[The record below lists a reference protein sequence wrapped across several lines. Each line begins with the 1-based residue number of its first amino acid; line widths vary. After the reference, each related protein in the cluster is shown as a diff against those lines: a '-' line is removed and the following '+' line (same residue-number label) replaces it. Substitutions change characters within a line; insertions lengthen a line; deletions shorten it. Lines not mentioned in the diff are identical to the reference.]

1 MAKPVELEGPPMA
14 QRSAAQ
20 VVPAPEV
27 ATATAAGPPATTKR
41 GGPYGPYS
49 MLPIESFVDWRDSCN
64 ASLRDATWLFRT
76 IGTCG
81 FTVLPVEILLTA
93 LTAFVLLIYGGSDI
107 TYSLNSAI
115 FLGLVFFLAPRNSI
129 VTVATGVSFERLI
142 KYHQWAAYL
151 MVIPMTL
158 HGLDNDLFTDWS
170 DSTQITG
177 NALYITYLTIL
188 TLSLPPIRR
197 RLFEGFYVTHV
208 MLAAAMVVL
217 GALHAGT
224 VIGVS
229 AVALVLLAIDFAWRW
244 VIAHQLVLSKMCVSA
259 VALVLLAIN
268 FAWRWVITHQ
278 AATIVGVRCMGGN
291 SATELSVSFNNDVTR
306 KSWRYESGQYSWI
319 CVPRASSWQW
329 HPISISS
336 APAETLKNG
345 VITFHI
351 LSMGK
356 GKWSDRIQQVQPGDS
371 IRLSGP
377 HGVCSVTYE
386 HASQLVLA
394 GGGIGITPMMSTLSQ
409 LVALAEAN
417 PVKPCGQL
425 VALAEADSDYPCGQL
440 RRVHLIWVLREWQTI
455 GFFEDTFQRI
465 QRLRTAAAGN
475 KDLFEF
481 AVSIYLTKTSGAA
494 ADWLGEVPPSV
505 HSDIKQGRPKWSDI
519 MADEKNATLPVLRAS
534 STAPHKRISVLVC
547 GPALL
552 MSAVTGSAERCS
564 TKVVRFQV
572 HQESFLL

>member
-1 MAKPVELEGPPMA
+1 MAGGSMSGEVGSLTASMAKPLELEGPPLA

-27 ATATAAGPPATTKR
+27 ATAAAAGPPATTKR

-76 IGTCG
+76 IGACG

-107 TYSLNSAI
+107 IYSLNSAI

-197 RLFEGFYVTHV
+197 RLFEGFYVMHV

-244 VIAHQLVLSKMCVSA
+244 VIAHQ
-259 VALVLLAIN
+259 
-268 FAWRWVITHQ
+268 
-278 AATIVGVRCMGGN
+278 AATIVGVRRMGGN

-377 HGVCSVTYE
+377 HGVCSVAYE

-417 PVKPCGQL
+417 PVT
-425 VALAEADSDYPCGQL
+425 PCGQL

-455 GFFEDTFQRI
+455 AFFEDTFQRI

-534 STAPHKRISVLVC
+534 STAQHKRVSVLVC

-564 TKVVRFQV
+564 TKAVRFQV